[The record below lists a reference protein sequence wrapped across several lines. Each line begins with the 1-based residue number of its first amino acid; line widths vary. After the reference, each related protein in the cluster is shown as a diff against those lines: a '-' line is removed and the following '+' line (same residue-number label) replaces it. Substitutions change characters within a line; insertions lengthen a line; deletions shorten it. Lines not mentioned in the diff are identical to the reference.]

1 MCVIYCKHYGKAYE
15 PQDGIC
21 PACGGVANWLIMGD
35 HSIMFSDS
43 KAAVRKWLKRCRKA
57 K

>member
-1 MCVIYCKHYGKAYE
+1 MCVIYCKQYEKAYE

-21 PACGGVANWLIMGD
+21 PACGGAANFLTAWNHGILY
-35 HSIMFSDS
+35 SNS
-43 KAAVRKWLKRCRKA
+43 KAAFRKWLKRCRKA